1 MKSKPILAVLLAA
14 LISAGF
20 VCVWRL
26 QVRLDTARTNVQS
39 ERDELMLRSPA
50 VVKKLSL
57 EFAPLMGA
65 IYWTRVVQYYGEKHY
80 LRDQNLE
87 LLWPLLDITTTL
99 DPELI
104 VSYRYGSIF
113 LSDSP
118 PRGAGDPERAV
129 ILLKRGI
136 AANPGYWRL
145 YQDLGNVYYFD
156 MKDYP
161 KASEAFL
168 EGGKL
173 SGAMPWMKTMAARIA
188 AEGESLETSYALWL
202 DIYQTVSDKQVHRN
216 AGEHM
221 LMLQAQIEMRE
232 INRRADQYEKE
243 TGKRPKQ
250 MSDLVDAGL
259 LGKQPLDPM
268 HYPYVIG
275 PDGKAEVYPK
285 SPLKEQLDR
294 EAAQIRSFQ
303 TRH

>member
-1 MKSKPILAVLLAA
+1 MKNKAIVKVLSAAVITAGLLC
-14 LISAGF
+14 L
-20 VCVWRL
+20 WRL
-26 QVRLDTARTNVQS
+26 QVRLDTARAAVQS
-39 ERDELMLRSPA
+39 EKDQLTLRSPS

-57 EFAPLMGA
+57 EYAPLMGA
-65 IYWTRVVQYYGEKHY
+65 IYWTRAVQYYGEKHR

-104 VSYRYGSIF
+104 VAYRYGSIF

-118 PRGAGDPERAV
+118 PRGAGDPEHAV

-136 AANPGYWRL
+136 DANPQYWRL

-173 SGAMPWMKTMAARIA
+173 PGALPWMKTMAARIA

-202 DIYQTVSDKQVHRN
+202 DIYQTVADKQVHLN
-216 AGEHM
+216 AGEHL
-221 LMLQAQIEMRE
+221 LMLQAQMEMRE
-232 INRRADQYEKE
+232 INRRVDQYEKE

-250 MSDLVDAGL
+250 MNDLVDAGL
-259 LGKQPLDPM
+259 LSKQPLDPM
-268 HYPYVIG
+268 HYPYLIG
-275 PDGKAEVYPK
+275 EDGKARVHPK
-285 SPLKEQLDR
+285 SPLMEQLER
-294 EAAQIRSFQ
+294 EALQMGAFQ
-303 TRH
+303 NRH